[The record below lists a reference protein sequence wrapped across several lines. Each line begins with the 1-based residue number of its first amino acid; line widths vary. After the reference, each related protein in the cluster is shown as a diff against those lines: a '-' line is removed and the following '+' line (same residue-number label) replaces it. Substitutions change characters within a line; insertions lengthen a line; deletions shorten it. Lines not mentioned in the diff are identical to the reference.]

1 MCLFWGYRALITL
14 AINIMSLKKIFIIL
28 IILLILVVG
37 LLVVYNFF
45 IKKEEPNG
53 STITPGTSIP
63 TTLLTGPIQAI
74 SQEPVLDPIIDNQ
87 KVKYYSKNNGYVFE
101 SSFNGSEQTRLSS
114 NILLDL
120 LKVLWSPNKD
130 KVIAIFEKDG
140 LLGKYLYDYD
150 TGVST
155 SLDRNI
161 RWLAWSPIE
170 DKVVYQYYNPQTED
184 NNISLA
190 NPDGSQWTNILTTR
204 MKNLIVEW
212 PNSEQIT
219 IRTKPS
225 GLAQSVVYTIDLAT
239 GDFQKIISET
249 YGLTALWSP
258 LGDKLLFSETNNQGK
273 NLKLK
278 IADLAKSTTGELSF
292 VTLPEKCV
300 WSQDNRT
307 LFCAVPKNIP
317 DSTTLPDDYYK
328 KQVSFTDEFWAINLD
343 TQETIRIFI
352 PENEGTAT
360 YDAKQLLLSPLED
373 YILFINQKDDLLY
386 SLEL

>member
-249 YGLTALWSP
+249 YGLTVLWSP
-258 LGDKLLFSETNNQGK
+258 LGDKLLFSETDNQGK

-278 IADLAKSTTGELSF
+278 IADLAKSTVQELDF

-307 LFCAVPKNIP
+307 VFCAVPKTISNLA
-317 DSTTLPDDYYK
+317 TLPDDYYK
-328 KQVSFTDEFWAINLD
+328 RLVSLADDFWVINLD
-343 TQETIRIFI
+343 IGEKNQIYI
-352 PENEGTAT
+352 PINEEEMS
-360 YDAKQLLLSPLED
+360 YDVQQLLLSPLED
-373 YILFINQKDDLLY
+373 YLLFINKRDGHLY